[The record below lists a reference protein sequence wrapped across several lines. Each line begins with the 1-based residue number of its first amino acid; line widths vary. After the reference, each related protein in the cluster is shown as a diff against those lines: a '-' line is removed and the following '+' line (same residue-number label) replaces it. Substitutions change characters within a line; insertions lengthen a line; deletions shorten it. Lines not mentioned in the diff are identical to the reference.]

1 MAHHRVTGGGSGIR
15 QRGVSRG
22 LVFVL
27 LALVLI
33 AAVIVAWQQL
43 GDHLDKQADS
53 AAASCIE
60 GPATVDVVADADVAP
75 ALIAI
80 AREFGASKPVVRDHC
95 ITVAVRA
102 GDAKTTLDGL
112 AGNWDAASMGAFP
125 AAWIPQSSVWA
136 AELAQAKPSALE
148 GTPTSLVTSPV
159 VLATSAELGS
169 KIDGKID
176 WGQVP
181 TLQQRDGSL
190 RDFDITGWGSLRM
203 AMPLGAQSDAS
214 SLAAQAVAMR
224 VMRTTGPLTN
234 DDASSDRVA
243 SSVGAMLDGAP
254 QSPDGSPVGA
264 ATVMR
269 DASDA
274 KTSPIHAVP
283 ITEQQLYKL
292 TREDSTARLA
302 EIVPSGPTPFA
313 DFPIIRLA
321 GDQVS
326 PVASAAIADFFRF
339 AQDQKHLSLLTSQ
352 GFRGNAPLPPAT
364 KTVGFPITKE
374 PMPQP
379 ENSAI
384 VTINKLVYGR
394 DFGPSA

>member
-1 MAHHRVTGGGSGIR
+1 MAHHRVTGGGNGIR

-27 LALVLI
+27 LAIVLI

-43 GDHLDKQADS
+43 GDHLDRQADN

-75 ALIAI
+75 ALMAI
-80 AREFGASKPVVRDHC
+80 AREYAASKPVVRDHC
-95 ITVAVRA
+95 ITIAVRA

-112 AGNWDAASMGAFP
+112 TGRWDTGSMGAFP

-136 AELAQAKPSALE
+136 AELAQAKPSSLE
-148 GTPTSLVTSPV
+148 GTPSSLVTSPV
-159 VLATSAELGS
+159 VLATSAELG
-169 KIDGKID
+169 KTLDGKLD
-176 WGQVP
+176 WAQVP
-181 TLQQRDGSL
+181 TLQQRDDSL
-190 RDFDITGWGSLRM
+190 RDFDISGWGSLRM

-224 VMRTTGPLTN
+224 VMRTSSALTRE
-234 DDASSDRVA
+234 DASSSRVS
-243 SSVGAMLDGAP
+243 SSVSAMLDGAP
-254 QSPDGSPVGA
+254 QSPDGTPTGA

-269 DASDA
+269 DAGDA
-274 KTSPIHAVP
+274 RTSPIHAVP
-283 ITEQQLYKL
+283 ITEQQLYTL
-292 TREDSTARLA
+292 TREDTTARLA
-302 EIVPSGPTPFA
+302 EIVPTGPTPLA
-313 DFPIIRLA
+313 DYPVIRLS
-321 GDQVS
+321 GDQIS
-326 PVASAAIADFFRF
+326 PVASAAVAEFFTF
-339 AQDQKHLSLLTSQ
+339 AQDPKHLSLLTSQ

-364 KTVGFPITKE
+364 KTVDFPITKE

-379 ENSAI
+379 ESSAI

-394 DFGPSA
+394 DFGPAS

>member
-1 MAHHRVTGGGSGIR
+1 MAHHRVTGGGNGIR

-22 LVFVL
+22 LVFAL
-27 LALVLI
+27 LAIVLI

-43 GDHLDKQADS
+43 GDHLDEQADS
-53 AAASCIE
+53 AAAACVE

-75 ALIAI
+75 ALIEI
-80 AREFGASKPVVRDHC
+80 ARAFGASKPVVRDHC
-95 ITVAVRA
+95 ITIAVRA
-102 GDAKTTLDGL
+102 GDAKTTLDALTGT
-112 AGNWDAASMGAFP
+112 WDTGSMGAFP
-125 AAWIPQSSVWA
+125 AAWVPQSSVWA
-136 AELAQAKPSALE
+136 AELTQAKPSTVE
-148 GTPTSLVTSPV
+148 GNPSSLVTSPV
-159 VLATSAELGS
+159 VLATSAELGGT
-169 KIDGKID
+169 IDGKID

-190 RDFDITGWGSLRM
+190 RDFDLSDWGSLRM

-224 VMRTTGPLTN
+224 VMRTSSSLTN
-234 DDASSDRVA
+234 DDASSSRVS
-243 SSVGAMLDGAP
+243 SSVSAMLEGAP
-254 QSPDGSPVGA
+254 QSPDGTPVGA

-269 DASDA
+269 DADDA
-274 KTSPIHAVP
+274 RTSPIHAVP

-302 EIVPSGPTPFA
+302 EIVPTGPTPLA
-313 DFPIIRLA
+313 DYPIIRLS
-321 GDQVS
+321 GDQVP
-326 PVASAAIADFFRF
+326 PVASAAVAEFFSF

-364 KTVGFPITKE
+364 KTVSFPITRE

-384 VTINKLVYGR
+384 VTINKLVYGS
-394 DFGPSA
+394 DFGPAS